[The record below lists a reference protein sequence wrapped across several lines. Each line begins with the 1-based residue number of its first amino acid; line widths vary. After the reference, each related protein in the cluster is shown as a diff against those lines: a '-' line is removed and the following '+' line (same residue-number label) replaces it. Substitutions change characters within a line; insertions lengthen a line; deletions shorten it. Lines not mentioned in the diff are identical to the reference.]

1 MLLRTITNSIIGA
14 SLLFFGSVSNAGDSK
29 STWSWATNTNVTY
42 QNSQTTEQLVP
53 QVINSVVIITAM
65 GIPEAAPGSVVN
77 PTPPRPE
84 EEEAPKDNNSV
95 EDFLE
100 EGSLKLVQIDNHND
114 SNLQPIGQGTGFF
127 VGKNLILTNHHVI
140 EKGTQDE
147 YIVQI
152 YTFKYK
158 WYKARVIAADEK
170 TDLAILE
177 ITNPDEN
184 SDAVE
189 PLKFADVDSWTLGEK
204 LFAIGHPHG
213 LYWTVTEGVLSHP
226 HRRIATPWQWLIQTD
241 TSVNPGNS
249 GGPLFNM
256 RGEVVGVNV
265 LLLGRTEEGNPVD
278 SGLNFAVRSDLAE
291 HVAEE
296 LRVHKRVR
304 RPRIGMSVRNRQ
316 GMDDLGIIVDEL
328 SEDSPAQRSEL
339 LPEDIIT
346 HVDNE
351 PINTTYEFFVWF
363 TQKMPGDKVV
373 FKVERTSENRD
384 GPQSFSLNITVLLEE
399 LQED

>member
-14 SLLFFGSVSNAGDSK
+14 SLLFFGSVSNAGDS
-29 STWSWATNTNVTY
+29 SSSWSWATNTNITSQY
-42 QNSQTTEQLVP
+42 SQTTEQLVP
-53 QVINSVVIITAM
+53 LVINSVVIITAM
-65 GIPEAAPGSVVN
+65 AEQETTPSSVERT
-77 PTPPRPE
+77 TPKPE
-84 EEEAPKDNNSV
+84 EKAPEDKNSV
-95 EDFLE
+95 DEFLE
-100 EGSLKLVQIDNHND
+100 EGSLKFIKIDNHL
-114 SNLQPIGQGTGFF
+114 SPMGQGTGFF
-127 VGKNLILTNHHVI
+127 VGKNVILTNHHVI
-140 EKGTQDE
+140 EKGVQDE

-184 SDAVE
+184 SNAVK
-189 PLKFADVDSWTLGEK
+189 PLKFAEAEDWTLGEK

-226 HRRIATPWQWLIQTD
+226 HRRISSPWQWLIQTD

-291 HVAEE
+291 HVAKE
-296 LRVHKRVR
+296 LRVYKRVR
-304 RPRIGMSVRNRQ
+304 RPRIGMSVQNRP
-316 GMDDLGIIVDEL
+316 GDDMGIIVDEITD
-328 SEDSPAQRSEL
+328 ESPAGRSDL
-339 LPEDIIT
+339 LPGDIIT
-346 HVDNE
+346 YANDV
-351 PINTTYEFFVWF
+351 PINTTYDFFIWF
-363 TQKMPGDKVV
+363 TQKMPGDKVIL
-373 FKVERTSENRD
+373 KVERTSENTD
-384 GPQSFSLNITVLLEE
+384 GPQTFSLNITVLLEE
-399 LQED
+399 LTETD

>member
-14 SLLFFGSVSNAGDSK
+14 SLLFFGSVSNAGDTK
-29 STWSWATNTNVTY
+29 GTTWSWAANTNVTSQY
-42 QNSQTTEQLVP
+42 TQTTEQLVP
-53 QVINSVVIITAM
+53 QVIPSVVIITAM
-65 GIPEAAPGSVVN
+65 NVEEPAPSTITE
-77 PTPPRPE
+77 PPPRP

-100 EGSLKLVQIDNHND
+100 EGSLKFVQIDNH
-114 SNLQPIGQGTGFF
+114 LAPIGQGTGFF

-140 EKGTQDE
+140 EKGMQDE
-147 YIVQI
+147 YIIQLWSHR
-152 YTFKYK
+152 YK

-177 ITNPDEN
+177 ITNPDKN
-184 SDAVE
+184 SNAIK
-189 PLKFADVDSWTLGEK
+189 PLKFADIDSWTLGEK

-226 HRRIATPWQWLIQTD
+226 HRRISTPWQWLIQTD

-278 SGLNFAVRSDLAE
+278 SGLNFAVRSDLAA
-291 HVAEE
+291 HVTEE

-304 RPRIGMSVRNRQ
+304 RPRIGMSVRNRS
-316 GMDDLGIIVDEL
+316 GDDLGIIVDEL
-328 SEDSPAQRSEL
+328 SEDSPASRSDL
-339 LPEDIIT
+339 LPEDVIT

-351 PINTTYEFFVWF
+351 EINTTYDFFVWF
-363 TQKMPGDKVV
+363 TNKMPGDKII
-373 FKVERTSENRD
+373 FKVERTTENID
-384 GPQSFSLNITVLLEE
+384 GPQAFSLNITVLLEE
-399 LQED
+399 LQEE

>member
-14 SLLFFGSVSNAGDSK
+14 SLLFLGSVSSAGSTA
-29 STWSWATNTNVTY
+29 TWSWAANTNLTSQSY
-42 QNSQTTEQLVP
+42 QTTELLVP
-53 QVINSVVIITAM
+53 QVIDSVVIITAM
-65 GIPEAAPGSVVN
+65 GIQEAAPGSVERTA
-77 PTPPRPE
+77 PKPE
-84 EEEAPKDNNSV
+84 EETTPEDNNSV
-95 EDFLE
+95 DEFLE
-100 EGSLKLVQIDNHND
+100 EGSLKLVPIDNHL
-114 SNLQPIGQGTGFF
+114 SPIGQGTGFF
-127 VGKNLILTNHHVI
+127 IGKNIILTNEHVI

-152 YTFKYK
+152 HSFQYK

-184 SDAVE
+184 SEAVK
-189 PLKFADVDSWTLGEK
+189 PLTFADADSWVLGEK

-213 LYWTVTEGVLSHP
+213 LYWTVTEGVLSHV
-226 HRRIATPWQWLIQTD
+226 HRRISSPWQWLIQTD

-278 SGLNFAVRSDLAE
+278 SGLNFAVRSDLAA
-291 HVAEE
+291 HVTEE

-316 GMDDLGIIVDEL
+316 GDDLGIIVDEL

>member
-14 SLLFFGSVSNAGDSK
+14 SLLFFGSVSNAGDTK
-29 STWSWATNTNVTY
+29 GTTWSWAANTNVTSQY
-42 QNSQTTEQLVP
+42 TQTTEQLVP
-53 QVINSVVIITAM
+53 QVIPSVVIITAM
-65 GIPEAAPGSVVN
+65 NVEEPAPGTVTD
-77 PTPPRPE
+77 TPPRPE
-84 EEEAPKDNNSV
+84 EETPKDNNSV

-100 EGSLKLVQIDNHND
+100 EGSLKFVQIDNH
-114 SNLQPIGQGTGFF
+114 LAPIGQGTGFF

-140 EKGTQDE
+140 EKGMQDE
-147 YIVQI
+147 YIVQLWS
-152 YTFKYK
+152 YRYK

-184 SDAVE
+184 SNAIK
-189 PLKFADVDSWTLGEK
+189 PLKFADIDSWTLGEK

-226 HRRIATPWQWLIQTD
+226 HRRISSPWQWLIQTD

-278 SGLNFAVRSDLAE
+278 SGLNFAVRSDLAA
-291 HVAEE
+291 HVTEE

-316 GMDDLGIIVDEL
+316 GDDLGIIVDEL
-328 SEDSPAQRSEL
+328 SEDSPASRSDL

-346 HVDNE
+346 HVDE
-351 PINTTYEFFVWF
+351 EEINTTYEFFVWF